1 MPKISVITTVYDA
14 KEYLPLT
21 IKSIL
26 AQTHRDLELI
36 LVDDGS
42 PNGCGAICDE
52 WAAKDSRIKVIHKP
66 NGGPATASNAGLDAA
81 TGDYIGF
88 VDSDDLIE
96 PDLYE
101 KLLAAMQQSGCKL
114 AGCRAGGIDET
125 GAPLP
130 EKSVD
135 CPFIG
140 VQDALDLFYDTF
152 QNGGMYA
159 MLCWN
164 KLMAAELWQGVRFD
178 TSFTYGDDCNVLHRI
193 YDGQKI
199 FCLNEEL
206 YHYRSRA
213 GSLTAKPFRPAM
225 LDDLRL
231 YRMWYEFL
239 LAKPDRQDLAQWALA
254 RWWQRFYLFYVQAR
268 QQNQLNSA
276 AKAAFADY
284 RAQLKALMPCILACP
299 HISGFEKKRAKLF
312 AASPALAYSAAALWG
327 KLQGG
332 KA

>member
-1 MPKISVITTVYDA
+1 M
-14 KEYLPLT
+14 
-21 IKSIL
+21 
-26 AQTHRDLELI
+26 
-36 LVDDGS
+36 
-42 PNGCGAICDE
+42 
-52 WAAKDSRIKVIHKP
+52 
-66 NGGPATASNAGLDAA
+66 
-81 TGDYIGF
+81 
-88 VDSDDLIE
+88 DSDDLIE

-114 AGCRAGGIDET
+114 DGCRAGGIDET

-135 CPFIG
+135 CPFTG

-268 QQNQLNSA
+268 PQNQLNSA
-276 AKAAFADY
+276 AKAAFAAY

>member
-1 MPKISVITTVYDA
+1 
-14 KEYLPLT
+14 
-21 IKSIL
+21 
-26 AQTHRDLELI
+26 
-36 LVDDGS
+36 
-42 PNGCGAICDE
+42 
-52 WAAKDSRIKVIHKP
+52 
-66 NGGPATASNAGLDAA
+66 
-81 TGDYIGF
+81 
-88 VDSDDLIE
+88 
-96 PDLYE
+96 
-101 KLLAAMQQSGCKL
+101 
-114 AGCRAGGIDET
+114 
-125 GAPLP
+125 
-130 EKSVD
+130 
-135 CPFIG
+135 
-140 VQDALDLFYDTF
+140 
-152 QNGGMYA
+152 

-164 KLMAAELWQGVRFD
+164 KLMAAELWRGVRFD

-276 AKAAFADY
+276 AKAAFAAY

-332 KA
+332 KT